1 MPYFLSI
8 SSMYHVVKGIIA
20 IRVEDTIGFNIEQN
34 DINNIENLSVEPF
47 TTCSDFHMNIGSS
60 SENLNE
66 TQSGNVRAISIAAVR
81 GYANGA
87 SQIKNNEIRNAESD
101 VANVIIG
108 IDVQGDSSDTDIKGN
123 IVDLREGLF
132 QDTSD
137 NLIAL
142 RCREAVDGS
151 IVINGNDLAKDTQI
165 LNSGGVRGRGRALK
179 NLHAHVSGEYNEWQ
193 NGGCPYAVKYA
204 ECHARGVLV
213 VAR

>member
-47 TTCSDFHMNIGSS
+47 TTCSDFHIGSS
-60 SENLNE
+60 PENSDGAQL
-66 TQSGNVRAISIAAVR
+66 GNVRVISVAAVR

-87 SQIKNNEIRNAESD
+87 SQIKNNEILIVASD
-101 VANVIIG
+101 VANIIIG
-108 IDVQGDSSDTDIKGN
+108 IDVEGDSSDTDIKSN
-123 IVDLREGLF
+123 TVDVREDVSI
-132 QDTSD
+132 DTSD
-137 NLIAL
+137 NFIAL
-142 RCREAVDGS
+142 RVREAVDGS
-151 IVINGNDLAKDTQI
+151 IVVSGNTFEQETQI

-204 ECHARGVLV
+204 EK
-213 VAR
+213 